1 MAMLL
6 AYLTAKCNPA
16 VISMTIYALDH
27 LNEEEARK
35 NSKHLF
41 IEITVRRYP
50 VFQHFSSM
58 EIFN

>member
-1 MAMLL
+1 MKLERSWARSS
-6 AYLTAKCNPA
+6 
-16 VISMTIYALDH
+16 ISMTIYALDH

-50 VFQHFSSM
+50 VFSTLVQWKSL
-58 EIFN
+58 IDRDTR